1 MDKKSN
7 FFKDLYEDK
16 FILKNKMT
24 HNKFYIA
31 ISWISVIIS
40 IVFFL
45 LLGKELLFEEV
56 SLSEI
61 AVTPI
66 VLGIILLINFII
78 SFIILK
84 QRIEPHIII
93 VIFQIIIIAFCLYLI
108 YYYNSGMSV
117 KAETVINP

>member
-1 MDKKSN
+1 
-7 FFKDLYEDK
+7 
-16 FILKNKMT
+16 MT
-24 HNKFYIA
+24 NNKFYIA
-31 ISWISVIIS
+31 ISWISVIIP

-45 LLGKELLFEEV
+45 LLAKELIFEEF

-61 AVTPI
+61 AITPI
-66 VLGIILLINFII
+66 VLGTILLIDFVV

-84 QRIEPHIII
+84 QKIEPHIII

-117 KAETVINP
+117 KADTVINP

>member
-1 MDKKSN
+1 
-7 FFKDLYEDK
+7 
-16 FILKNKMT
+16 MT
-24 HNKFYIA
+24 NNKFYIT
-31 ISWISVIIS
+31 ISWISII
-40 IVFFL
+40 IPIGFFL
-45 LLGKELLFEEV
+45 LLGKELIFEEF

-66 VLGIILLINFII
+66 VLGIILFIDFVI

-84 QRIEPHIII
+84 QKIEPHIII

-117 KAETVINP
+117 KADRVINP

>member
-1 MDKKSN
+1 MVN
-7 FFKDLYEDK
+7 
-16 FILKNKMT
+16 
-24 HNKFYIA
+24 NKFYIT
-31 ISWISVIIS
+31 ISWISIIIP

-45 LLGKELLFEEV
+45 LLGKELLFEEF

-66 VLGIILLINFII
+66 VLGTILLINFVI

-84 QRIEPHIII
+84 QKIEPHIII

-117 KAETVINP
+117 KADSFINP

>member
-1 MDKKSN
+1 
-7 FFKDLYEDK
+7 
-16 FILKNKMT
+16 MT
-24 HNKFYIA
+24 NNKFYIA

-40 IVFFL
+40 IGFFL
-45 LLGKELLFEEV
+45 LLGKELLFEEF

-66 VLGIILLINFII
+66 VLGIILLIDFII

-84 QRIEPHIII
+84 QKIEPNIII
-93 VIFQIIIIAFCLYLI
+93 LIFQIIIIAFCLYLI

-117 KAETVINP
+117 KVDRVINL

>member
-1 MDKKSN
+1 
-7 FFKDLYEDK
+7 
-16 FILKNKMT
+16 MT
-24 HNKFYIA
+24 NNKFYIT
-31 ISWISVIIS
+31 ISWISVIIP
-40 IVFFL
+40 IGFFL
-45 LLGKELLFEEV
+45 LLAKELIFEEF

-61 AVTPI
+61 AITPI
-66 VLGIILLINFII
+66 VLGTILLIDFVI

-117 KAETVINP
+117 NADRVINP